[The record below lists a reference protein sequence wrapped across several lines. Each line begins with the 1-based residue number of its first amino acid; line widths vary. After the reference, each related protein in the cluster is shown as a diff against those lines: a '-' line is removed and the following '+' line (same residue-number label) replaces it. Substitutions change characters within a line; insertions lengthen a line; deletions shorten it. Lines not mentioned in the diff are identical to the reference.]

1 MLINLLILPDDF
13 DGTLFIV
20 FRRLFSMTLCH
31 RVKMLF
37 SDICAHLMCGVRAAD
52 FTRPLFTAD
61 VTGYLWNA
69 HRWESVHHKHCES
82 TRIVCECVGLPLLA
96 C

>member
-20 FRRLFSMTLCH
+20 FRRLFSMTLSH

-37 SDICAHLMCGVRAAD
+37 SDICAHLMCGVMAAD
-52 FTRPLFTAD
+52 LTRPLFTAD
-61 VTGYLWNA
+61 VTGYL
-69 HRWESVHHKHCES
+69 
-82 TRIVCECVGLPLLA
+82 
-96 C
+96 